1 MLEII
6 IDSTLGHLHDRVI
19 LGLQIT
25 FEHHSEFICI
35 GIFYHLLLMLVRLR
49 SLDQRQVKLLH
60 LAYTSSHLIGG
71 NLAVLVYL
79 LHARW
84 IAPNELV
91 VVGLR
96 LHLVDIVLFDSRLQ
110 VELDTLRLA
119 SVPLL
124 SRAFITWVSAL
135 EPILHWLYCR
145 RSIHFAIFQL
155 LRLIY
160 LLRRDDPDLRRILKV
175 DGMACLVAQSRRS
188 QLRNGPL
195 LPYNRNTINAIESID
210 PYPRYLIAYNTLAPY
225 FGLLWLRPLLR
236 IRPLTLQA
244 FLDSWMILH

>member
-1 MLEII
+1 MMLEIV

-60 LAYTSSHLIGG
+60 LAYACAHLIGG
-71 NLAVLVYL
+71 NLAVLVHL

-96 LHLVDIVLFDSRLQ
+96 LHLVDIVLFDSWLQ

-119 SVPLL
+119 SVSLL

-135 EPILHWLYCR
+135 EPILH
-145 RSIHFAIFQL
+145 
-155 LRLIY
+155 
-160 LLRRDDPDLRRILKV
+160 
-175 DGMACLVAQSRRS
+175 
-188 QLRNGPL
+188 
-195 LPYNRNTINAIESID
+195 
-210 PYPRYLIAYNTLAPY
+210 
-225 FGLLWLRPLLR
+225 
-236 IRPLTLQA
+236 
-244 FLDSWMILH
+244 